1 MFENYKRF
9 YRWERKGKVA
19 TDEKEKFLQVKRK
32 VSTDEKESFYRW
44 EGKGKVATDEK
55 EKFLQMRRKS
65 FYRWE
70 EIVST
75 DEKEESVTLDD
86 SNI

>member
-1 MFENYKRF
+1 MKRKSF
-9 YRWERKGKVA
+9 YRWEG
-19 TDEKEKFLQVKRK
+19 K
-32 VSTDEKESFYRW
+32 VSTDEKKSFYRW
-44 EGKGKVATDEK
+44 EGKGKVATDEN